1 MASAQW
7 RKVAVGVGGV
17 WNQTGPGAARG
28 GWEVGSATDKT
39 VFPGQNPAVLQ
50 EGGRCQ
56 ALLALWGAL
65 WVGFLGMTL
74 VLKLREAALGG
85 SQPGASANTQQ
96 GRDT

>member
-1 MASAQW
+1 M
-7 RKVAVGVGGV
+7 GVGGV
-17 WNQTGPGAARG
+17 CDQTGPGAARG
-28 GWEVGSATDKT
+28 AGRSVVPLTKWCFWAD
-39 VFPGQNPAVLQ
+39 FPSQDPAVLQ

-56 ALLALWGAL
+56 APLALWRAL

-85 SQPGASANTQQ
+85 SKPGASTNTQQ